1 MMRRLHASSMV
12 LFAMLRATPPAT
24 VLVMLLVGAPSV
36 QAQSLLERSPNLGGT
51 WTGEPGTLHFHFMH
65 RFEATDPPA
74 RKVLNSPTFL
84 LAATLPHDLLVGAR
98 YATNSLVRTG
108 YPNEWEFFGRWQPL
122 SQEAGAPLD
131 AALHAGW
138 NQAARSADAEL
149 TLAHRSGRLRVLGA
163 ARVFSNA
170 YHMDETRFAAGGGV
184 TLSVLDWLAL
194 AGDAMTLVDADAV
207 EDVAWSAGVQLRIP
221 LSPHTLSLHASNAN
235 TTTLQGSARGAGA
248 VMYGFEFT
256 IPLTLARYFGRRAPA
271 SGSTATVPAAGA
283 PAVEVEMTNRLLF
296 SPDTVRITSGETVLW
311 RNSSMLPHTV
321 TADASK
327 AAAAGNVTLPP
338 GAQSF
343 DSGNIDAG
351 QTWSYTFTVPGTY
364 RYVCLPHEMAGM
376 TGVVIVAGGS

>member
-1 MMRRLHASSMV
+1 MP
-12 LFAMLRATPPAT
+12 FAALCALLLLMLA
-24 VLVMLLVGAPSV
+24 GAPAV

-51 WTGEPGTLHFHFMH
+51 WTGEAGTLHFHFMH

-84 LAATLPHDLLVGAR
+84 LGATLPHRVLVGAR

-108 YPNEWEFFGRWQPL
+108 YPNEWEFFGRWQGL
-122 SQEAGAPLD
+122 LQAEGAPLD
-131 AALHAGW
+131 ASLHGGW

-149 TLAHRSGRLRVLGA
+149 TLARRMNRLRVLGA
-163 ARVFSNA
+163 ARVLSNA
-170 YHMDETRFAAGGGV
+170 YHMDETRFAAGGGIAFD
-184 TLSVLDWLAL
+184 VLDWLAV
-194 AGDAMTLVDADAV
+194 AGDAMTLVDADDV

-221 LSPHTLSLHASNAN
+221 MSPHTLSLHASNAN
-235 TTTLQGSARGAGA
+235 TTTLQGSSRGAGG
-248 VMYGFEFT
+248 VVYGFEFT

-271 SGSTATVPAAGA
+271 SAAAVPASASGSASTGA
-283 PAVEVEMTNRLLF
+283 PAVEVDMTNRLLF
-296 SPDTVRITSGETVLW
+296 SPDTVRITRGETVMW

-327 AAAAGNVTLPP
+327 AAAADNVTLPS
-338 GAQSF
+338 GAQPF

-364 RYVCLPHEMAGM
+364 RYVCLPHELAGM
-376 TGVVIVAGGS
+376 VGVVIVEGGS